1 MELHKIVKIT
11 LLSVII
17 MSLSTLYAAE
27 KQKKEPKQKSEQ
39 FSCSGKDKCKEMNT
53 CAEAKFYLNECGV
66 RKLDRDK
73 DGVPCESLCN

>member
-1 MELHKIVKIT
+1 MELLKILKVT
-11 LLSVII
+11 VLSAII
-17 MSLSTLYAAE
+17 MSSCTLNAAE
-27 KQKKEPKQKSEQ
+27 KDKKQPKQKSEQ
-39 FSCSGKDKCKEMNT
+39 FSCNGKDKCKEMST

>member
-1 MELHKIVKIT
+1 MSSCT
-11 LLSVII
+11 LN
-17 MSLSTLYAAE
+17 AAE
-27 KQKKEPKQKSEQ
+27 KQKKEPKQKSER